1 MLNTTT
7 IQNLLPNAKMRLK
20 DNNLVL
26 LISFFYNHPN
36 LLSEDGWSLIKIGSE
51 NILIDKDTL
60 QVCEGCE
67 MTLEWNK
74 DHING
79 VTLKSNLQGEELEKH
94 WEKTVKF
101 CENVRKD
108 MNCHFDTV
116 KIEELTSSMAETK
129 INDDEKSC
137 DIPHEQVLAL
147 EED

>member
-7 IQNLLPNAKMRLK
+7 IKNLLPNAKMRLK
-20 DNNLVL
+20 DNHLVL

-79 VTLKSNLQGEELEKH
+79 VKLKSPLKGEELEEH
-94 WEKTVKF
+94 WKKTVEF

-108 MNCHFDTV
+108 MNCHFDSD

-129 INDDEKSC
+129 ITDDEKSC
-137 DIPHEQVLAL
+137 DTLHEPNVILS
-147 EED
+147 ED

>member
-26 LISFFYNHPN
+26 LISFFYPHPN
-36 LLSEDGWSLIKIGSE
+36 LISESGWSLIKIGSE

-67 MTLEWNK
+67 MTLKWNK
-74 DHING
+74 DHIDA
-79 VTLKSNLQGEELEKH
+79 VKLKSPLHGEELKKH
-94 WEKTVKF
+94 WDKTVKF

-108 MNCHFDTV
+108 MNCHFDTD

-129 INDDEKSC
+129 LSVDEKTS
-137 DIPHEQVLAL
+137 DILHEQV
-147 EED
+147 